1 MAFSYGFFNSHD
13 GDRTYSAKEFGS
25 IFDGVIKDG
34 VYGSIGQR
42 LTVTSPEDGFK
53 VKVGTGRAW
62 VLHTWTLNTSAYYV
76 TVSSPEVLLDR
87 YDAVCLDVNHNDTI
101 RSNSIKIKKGTFT
114 VQPSSTTKTV
124 SELNSLFSFENTD
137 EHKEMPLGYV
147 RVRAK
152 STHISAGD
160 VINAVGS
167 SKCPLV
173 TWPLEEF
180 TVDDLINQFS
190 VSFTQWFEHLQYEL
204 DGDVAGH
211 LQRQID
217 EIAKFKNVYVVD
229 KVLFLPITAASVSGK
244 KLIFV
249 Q

>member
-13 GDRTYSAKEFGS
+13 GDRTYGAKEFGS

-42 LTVTSPEDGFK
+42 LTVTSPEQGFK
-53 VKVGTGRAW
+53 VKIGTGRAW
-62 VLHTWTLNTSAYYV
+62 VLHTWTLNTTPYI
-76 TVSSPEVLLDR
+76 VSIPDPEVLLDR
-87 YDAVCLDVNHNDTI
+87 YDAVCLDVNHNDEA
-101 RSNSIKIKKGTFT
+101 RLNSIKIKKGTFT
-114 VQPSSTTKTV
+114 VQPTSATKTV
-124 SELNSLFSFENTD
+124 KELNSLFTFDSTD

-152 STHISAGD
+152 STYISAGD

-190 VSFTQWFEHLQYEL
+190 VSFTHWFEHLQYEL

-229 KVLFLPITAASVSGK
+229 KVLYVPISGVSVSGK
-244 KLIFV
+244 KLIFAK
-249 Q
+249 